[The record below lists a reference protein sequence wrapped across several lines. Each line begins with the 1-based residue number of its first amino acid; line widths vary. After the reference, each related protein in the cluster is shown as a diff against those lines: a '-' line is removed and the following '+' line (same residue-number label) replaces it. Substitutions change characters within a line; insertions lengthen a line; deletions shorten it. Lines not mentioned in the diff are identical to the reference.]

1 VRQVYAELLKIRTAP
16 WTTVILVVAML
27 AIVGLGA
34 AGTSNDAEGGFLVSP
49 EREIIDV
56 AGTSTIFAL
65 LLGILVITWDYRHGT
80 ITQTFLAA
88 PRRERVVAAKLG
100 TAVLVGAVLAAVA
113 LALTIVIA
121 ELWLGAQFQLEG
133 EHWEHAGRIVVGAAL
148 WAVLGLGLGA
158 TLQTQVGAL
167 ILALVWF
174 LVVELILIGLG
185 PNIRDI
191 DRYLPGEVL
200 RQFAGAGS
208 IEEDDLGR
216 TTAGLIA
223 TAYAGGLAAIGTMSV
238 LWRDVG

>member
-1 VRQVYAELLKIRTAP
+1 LKIRTAP
-16 WTTVILVVAML
+16 WTTLILVLSML
-27 AIVGLGA
+27 AIIGLGA
-34 AGTSNDAEGGFLVSP
+34 AGISNDAEDGFLPSP
-49 EREIIDV
+49 ETDIIDL

-65 LLGILVITWDYRHGT
+65 LLGILVVTWEYRHGT

-100 TAVLVGAVLAAVA
+100 TAVVAGAVLAVFA
-113 LALTIVIA
+113 LALGIGIA
-121 ELWLGAQFQLEG
+121 ELWLGEQFQLEG
-133 EHWEHAGRIVVGAAL
+133 EHWRQAGRIVLGAAL
-148 WAVLGLGLGA
+148 WAGLGLGLGA

-174 LVVELILIGLG
+174 LVVEFILVGLG
-185 PNIRDI
+185 SRLRDV

-200 RQFAGAGS
+200 RQFAGAGA
-208 IEEDDLGR
+208 IEDDDLGR

-223 TAYAGGLAAIGTMSV
+223 TAYAVGLAAIGTVSV